1 MIWFLLLAVLSGVVL
16 PVQAGINTQ
25 LRGALGHPVL
35 AAGVSFLIGTL
46 ALGGY
51 IAAARLSIPE
61 GAFGRTLWWH
71 WTGGILGAFFVAVA
85 VVLTP
90 RLGAA
95 TLVAT
100 VVAGQMVAS
109 LFLDHYG
116 LVGYAKHPMDLG
128 RVVGALL
135 VIAGVFL
142 IQRPR

>member
-1 MIWFLLLAVLSGVVL
+1 MAWFLLLAVITGVVL
-16 PVQAGINTQ
+16 PVQAGVNHQ
-25 LRGALGHPVL
+25 LRLSLGHPVL

-51 IAAARLSIPE
+51 IVAARLSIPA
-61 GAFGRTLWWH
+61 GALGRTLWWH
-71 WTGGILGAFFVAVA
+71 WTGGVLGAFFVAA
-85 VVLTP
+85 AIVLTP

-116 LVGYAKHPMDLG
+116 LVGYARHPMDLG
-128 RVVGALL
+128 RVVGAAL
-135 VIAGVFL
+135 VIGGVFL
-142 IQRPR
+142 IQRH